1 MRMPLG
7 DRAGDFEQSSS
18 IRMNVDVCRG
28 REQRIEEEL
37 ARFAEPARE
46 LREKAAAPER
56 LGDLCPVVQDERALR
71 ILSGRRIARLE
82 VVSDRRE
89 LDRLCAFEIEE
100 QRSELADETAETREV
115 VVSRRRV
122 AERLQLGGEDAELE

>member
-82 VVSDRRE
+82 VVSDRSE
-89 LDRLCAFEIEE
+89 LD
-100 QRSELADETAETREV
+100 DETAETREV

-122 AERLQLGGEDAELE
+122 AERLQLGGEDAELECEALQAASSGIRASS